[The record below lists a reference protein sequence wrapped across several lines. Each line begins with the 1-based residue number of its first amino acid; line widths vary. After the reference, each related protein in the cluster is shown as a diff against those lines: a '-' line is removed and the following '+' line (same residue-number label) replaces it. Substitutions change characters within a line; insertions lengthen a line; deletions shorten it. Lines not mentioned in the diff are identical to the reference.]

1 MSAQSPV
8 AAALAARAEALVD
21 LAALRA
27 NLAEL
32 RRLAGGRE
40 VIAVVKADAYGHGA
54 PAVARALEA
63 DGVTRLAV
71 MSAGEAAELRTAGV
85 RASILLLGGLE
96 RPEDAAA
103 IAELD
108 ATAVVQHLDQIAP
121 LAAAGARRGTP
132 IAVQVEVDTGMSR
145 MGIPAGEAIAALER
159 IAAQGGLRLD
169 GVYTHPARAD
179 ETELGSVREQL
190 ARFARVLGE
199 ARARGIAT
207 GLVHVANSAALL
219 AAGDLA
225 AALPPEVNA
234 VRPGIALY
242 GVRSAAHFA
251 TPLRPVMTL
260 RGRVVNVRRVAAG
273 DPVGYGG
280 TWRAARATSV
290 ATVALGYADGVP
302 WSLGGSG
309 GEMGL
314 GSRRVPIVG
323 RISMDL
329 TTLDAGGAPVALGD
343 TAVAFGDGGPTV
355 EEMAARAGTIPWEIL
370 VRVGRRV
377 GRRTVGE
384 GAAAP
389 T

>member
-32 RRLAGGRE
+32 RRLAGGRD

-54 PAVARALEA
+54 PAVARALVA

-71 MSAGEAAELRTAGV
+71 MSAGEAAELRAAGV

-108 ATAVVQHLDQIAP
+108 ATAVVQHVDQIAP

-273 DPVGYGG
+273 DPVGYGS